1 MIPTHSVIQYK
12 KYDHAYSG
20 KVPSDTD
27 ISAYCRY
34 YINEEYPLVLN
45 VVYCRRVV
53 TTGGGGGSYS
63 PLWSCSRQ
71 ARGLAMLLL
80 HKGSNH
86 SGASS
91 T

>member
-53 TTGGGGGSYS
+53 TTGGGGVVQTSLVLLPTGQGYSYVIV
-63 PLWSCSRQ
+63 
-71 ARGLAMLLL
+71 
-80 HKGSNH
+80 
-86 SGASS
+86 